1 MEDGHCHYGKVK
13 HRRIESIAAMHDMA
27 RSMIRSGPAFLALL
41 TTAAP
46 ALAQNEPF
54 RVVNGARLP
63 AIGLH
68 IVRSG
73 EDGWGPNQLT
83 RGPLAS
89 GAMLSMRPP
98 ESAGCL
104 FDMRLLLQDGVEAIR
119 RQVNVCE
126 SRTVVLAGAAAVLGP
141 GATPAPRP
149 GDGDRPRPTIGG
161 DD

>member
-13 HRRIESIAAMHDMA
+13 RRRIDSLAAMHDMA
-27 RSMIRSGPAFLALL
+27 RSMIRSGPVFLALL
-41 TTAAP
+41 ITAAP

-63 AIGLH
+63 AIALH

-104 FDMRLLLQDGVEAIR
+104 FDMRLLLQDGAEAIR
-119 RQVNVCE
+119 RQVNVCD
-126 SRTVVLAGAAAVLGP
+126 SRTVVLPGPAAAPAPGAA
-141 GATPAPRP
+141 PAPRP
-149 GDGDRPRPTIGG
+149 GGGDPPPAAIGG
-161 DD
+161 HD

>member
-1 MEDGHCHYGKVK
+1 
-13 HRRIESIAAMHDMA
+13 
-27 RSMIRSGPAFLALL
+27 MIRYAILALAL
-41 TTAAP
+41 ATLAGP

-63 AIGLH
+63 AIALH

-126 SRTVVLAGAAAVLGP
+126 SRTVVLAGPAAAPAP
-141 GATPAPRP
+141 GAAPGPRP
-149 GDGDRPRPTIGG
+149 GDGDRPPPAIGG
-161 DD
+161 HD